1 VYVGGRVLSAMQ
13 PTLARWVGEYLIRP
27 CREEDIPSVI
37 AINLV
42 SLPEHYSDY
51 FFEELRRESPE
62 TFLVAE
68 KDGQVVGYIM
78 CRIEYGFSNLKRFN
92 LVKKGHIVS
101 IAVLEGH
108 RGKGIGTALLEEAIK
123 AMAKKKCAEAY
134 LEVRVSNVGA
144 ISLYKRLGFTITS
157 KIEFYYRDGEAA
169 YVMTLPLDRES
180 VGG

>member
-1 VYVGGRVLSAMQ
+1 MFAIQ
-13 PTLARWVGEYLIRP
+13 PMLTRWVREYLIRQ
-27 CREEDIPSVI
+27 CTKEDIASVI
-37 AINLV
+37 SINLA

-68 KDGQVVGYIM
+68 KNGEVVGYIM

-101 IAVLEGH
+101 IAVLEQH
-108 RGKGIGTALLEEAIK
+108 RSKGIGTILLQEAIK
-123 AMAKKKCAEAY
+123 AMAMKKCSEAY
-134 LEVRVSNVGA
+134 LEVRVSNDGA

-157 KIEFYYRDGEAA
+157 KIDFYYKDGEAA
-169 YVMTLPLDRES
+169 YVMTLPLEKTRQ
-180 VGG
+180 

>member
-1 VYVGGRVLSAMQ
+1 MQ
-13 PTLARWVGEYLIRP
+13 PMLARWVGEYLIRP
-27 CREEDIPSVI
+27 CSQEDIASVI
-37 AINLV
+37 SINLV

-68 KDGQVVGYIM
+68 KNGEVVGYIM

-101 IAVLEGH
+101 IAVLEQH
-108 RGKGIGTALLEEAIK
+108 RSKGIGTVLLQEAVK
-123 AMAKKKCAEAY
+123 AMARKKCAEAY
-134 LEVRVSNVGA
+134 LEVRVSNLGA

-157 KIEFYYRDGEAA
+157 KIDFYYKDGEAA
-169 YVMTLPLDRES
+169 YVMTLPLER
-180 VGG
+180 VGQ

>member
-1 VYVGGRVLSAMQ
+1 MQ
-13 PTLARWVGEYLIRP
+13 PVLARWVGEYLIRP
-27 CREEDIPSVI
+27 CREDDIPSVI

-42 SLPEHYSDY
+42 SLPEHYADY

-68 KDGQVVGYIM
+68 KDGQLVGYIM
-78 CRIEYGFSNLKRFN
+78 CRIEYGFSNVKRFN

-101 IAVLEGH
+101 IAVLEQH
-108 RGKGIGTALLEEAIK
+108 RGKGIGTALLQEAIK

-134 LEVRVSNVGA
+134 LEVRVSNEKA
-144 ISLYKRLGFTITS
+144 ISLYKRLGFAITS